1 MTDSLHTTGTTK
13 GSTLRARID
22 AREDRT
28 DLVTGTRTPGP
39 PSWVLDSIAER
50 TLTGGFKTTRRNL
63 CRACWT
69 YRSTNGSCL
78 CE

>member
-50 TLTGGFKTTRRNL
+50 TLTGGFKTTEPMPDVSDLPIHQRIVPV
-63 CRACWT
+63 
-69 YRSTNGSCL
+69 
-78 CE
+78 